1 MGLGVDVDRQS
12 VRGLSPL
19 ALEYCEMN
27 EADPPKIEFPCD
39 YPVKV
44 LGRSGDDFES
54 VIFEVFDFHAPGF
67 SRESVTTN
75 VSRKGTFSSVTITI
89 TATGVDQLD
98 ALHKS
103 LLATGI
109 VKMVI

>member
-1 MGLGVDVDRQS
+1 MS
-12 VRGLSPL
+12 EP
-19 ALEYCEMN
+19 
-27 EADPPKIEFPCD
+27 DPPKIEFPCD

-44 LGRSGDDFES
+44 LGRSGDEFES
-54 VIFEVFDFHAPGF
+54 IIFEVFDIHAPGF
-67 SRESVTTN
+67 SRETITTN
-75 VSRKGTFSSVTITI
+75 ISRKGTFSSITITI

-98 ALHKS
+98 DLHKG